1 MQRQERVILHSD
13 CNCFY
18 ASVEELHHPELHGL
32 PIAVAGD
39 PENRHGIILAKNQL
53 AKKQGVKTAEAIWEA
68 KQKSPGLVI
77 IPPNYPLYQKFS
89 RMAREIYY
97 SYTDRVEPFG
107 LDESWCDVTGSVHLF
122 GSGEEIAQE
131 IRQRIKRE
139 LGITV
144 SIGVSWNK
152 IFAKFGSDYKKPD
165 AVTCITREN
174 YRKIVWE
181 KPVGDLLYVGRST
194 EKKLRKKGID
204 TVGRLAQ
211 APVEDLRLWLGKMG
225 EILWTFANGLDISE
239 VKCFDPN
246 LNDNDREIESI
257 GNSITTPRD
266 LFNLDEVK
274 LVLYMLTESVAMRT
288 REAGFKCKT
297 FAISVR
303 DKNLMSFTRQQKLE
317 NPTNI
322 TKEMAE
328 AALHLF
334 KKNYNFSEQSAI
346 RSLGVRA
353 MNLTPEKI
361 PIQLNLFTDEERR
374 IKQENLDKTM
384 DGLRHRFGNNSV
396 RRAITLGDTM
406 SELDPKRDNVIHP
419 VGYF

>member
-1 MQRQERVILHSD
+1 MKKNERVILHSD

-18 ASVEELHHPELHGL
+18 ASVEELHHPELHGQ

-39 PENRHGIILAKNQL
+39 PENRHGIILAKNQI

-68 KQKSPGLVI
+68 KQKSPDLVI
-77 IPPNYPLYQKFS
+77 IPPDYPLYQKFS
-89 RMAREIYY
+89 KMARAIYY

-107 LDESWCDVTGSVHLF
+107 LDEAWMDVTGSVHLF

-165 AVTCITREN
+165 AVTVINRKN
-174 YRKIVWE
+174 YKDIVWPQE
-181 KPVGDLLYVGRST
+181 VRELLYVGRST
-194 EKKLRKKGID
+194 ERKLKRCGVYTI
-204 TVGRLAQ
+204 GSLAQ
-211 APVEDLRLWLGKMG
+211 TPVDDLRLWLGKMG
-225 EILWTFANGLDISE
+225 EILWSFANGWDISE
-239 VKCFDPN
+239 VKPFDPN
-246 LNDNDREIESI
+246 RNDNDRIIESI

-266 LFNLDEVK
+266 LLNIDEVK

-303 DKNLMSFTRQQKLE
+303 DKNLLSFTRQQKLE

-322 TKEMAE
+322 TTEMAE
-328 AALHLF
+328 AAISLF
-334 KKNYNFSEQSAI
+334 RKNYNFNERSAI

-353 MNLTPEKI
+353 MNLTPEKV
-361 PIQLNLFTDEERR
+361 PLQLSIFTDEEKR
-374 IKQENLDKTM
+374 IKQENLDKTI
-384 DGLRHRFGNNSV
+384 DSLRHRFGNNSV

-406 SELDPKRDNVIHP
+406 SDLDPKKDNVIHP

>member
-68 KQKSPGLVI
+68 KQKSSGLVI

-122 GSGEEIAQE
+122 GSGEEIARE

-165 AVTCITREN
+165 A
-174 YRKIVWE
+174 
-181 KPVGDLLYVGRST
+181 
-194 EKKLRKKGID
+194 
-204 TVGRLAQ
+204 
-211 APVEDLRLWLGKMG
+211 
-225 EILWTFANGLDISE
+225 
-239 VKCFDPN
+239 
-246 LNDNDREIESI
+246 
-257 GNSITTPRD
+257 
-266 LFNLDEVK
+266 
-274 LVLYMLTESVAMRT
+274 
-288 REAGFKCKT
+288 
-297 FAISVR
+297 
-303 DKNLMSFTRQQKLE
+303 
-317 NPTNI
+317 
-322 TKEMAE
+322 
-328 AALHLF
+328 
-334 KKNYNFSEQSAI
+334 
-346 RSLGVRA
+346 
-353 MNLTPEKI
+353 
-361 PIQLNLFTDEERR
+361 
-374 IKQENLDKTM
+374 LDKTM
-384 DGLRHRFGNNSV
+384 DSLRHRFGNNSV